1 MEHNINRSAVRGLKR
16 PSYETNP
23 MMSVKFSD
31 DMGKNEE
38 GVDLGGP
45 MREFLRLP
53 MKSIAKSPM
62 FKGKEYSQN
71 FTLSSTNTDLSLSHS
86 YLFIFFGLIYNLNFI
101 VTLFLALLHYLFCCF
116 AALREK

>member
-1 MEHNINRSAVRGLKR
+1 MKR

-71 FTLSSTNTDLSLSHS
+71 FTLSSTNTDLSLS
-86 YLFIFFGLIYNLNFI
+86 LILIYFFWTDL
-101 VTLFLALLHYLFCCF
+101 
-116 AALREK
+116 